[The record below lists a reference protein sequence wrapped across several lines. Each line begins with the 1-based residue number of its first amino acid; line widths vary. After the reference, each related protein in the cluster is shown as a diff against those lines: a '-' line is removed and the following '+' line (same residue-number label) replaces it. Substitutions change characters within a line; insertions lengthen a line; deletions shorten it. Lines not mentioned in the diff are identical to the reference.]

1 MFVSVFLHVP
11 TSNVMMNSCAF
22 LMNSC
27 AFCCFF
33 QLDDRALD
41 AVMKKL
47 FKSYKMWCK
56 YLGRKSSLW

>member
-1 MFVSVFLHVP
+1 MLVSVFLHVP
-11 TSNVMMNSCAF
+11 TSNVM
-22 LMNSC
+22 MNSC

>member
-1 MFVSVFLHVP
+1 MFVAISA
-11 TSNVMMNSCAF
+11 SCLLF
-22 LMNSC
+22 
-27 AFCCFF
+27 FF

-41 AVMKKL
+41 YVMKKL